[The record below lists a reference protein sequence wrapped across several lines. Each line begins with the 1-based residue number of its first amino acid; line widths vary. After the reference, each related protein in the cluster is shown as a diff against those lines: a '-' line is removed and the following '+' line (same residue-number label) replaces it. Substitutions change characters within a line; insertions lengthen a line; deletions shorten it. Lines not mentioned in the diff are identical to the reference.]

1 MSLRSIFKAIIDSVV
16 QTEPTSPITIPLQE
30 LSQIWLTRNMDASAA
45 SSTAASASIAGMP
58 APEPPRPEPAAPPA
72 FDISRYRP
80 RAVFEN
86 LWNEYIQPNYILFEE
101 DGSLPAVSELINI
114 LTTEGVCPSV
124 VVSEKAFNKKTT
136 MDLAKISLQNHSINV
151 AEKLLYDIKNKYL
164 PNKETEY
171 QSSIP
176 IAIIAALGHDIGKL
190 PSYVTRPAYSKHD
203 HPYISVDVLKKLFGK
218 YDVRSGRLDLAIEA
232 IKMHHEGRVSGQVE
246 AANKYINWLQYA
258 DHKAREEELAGVRHL
273 DAKDGAKWLDTGQLL
288 DELMPKINIVE
299 TAGKNNEFFAFS
311 FGGTVY
317 ARLDTLYNI
326 ALSMYSKAN
335 IVDIVFEYSHI
346 GMIELARK
354 QILRR
359 LYEEK
364 KLRSGL
370 DVNEKPYGKWYTV
383 SSSATG
389 NEKIQLVPI
398 PVEKFGRLPS
408 ELELEKRKQG
418 WLRTITAVRESGSR
432 S

>member
-1 MSLRSIFKAIIDSVV
+1 MSLRSIFKAIIESVV
-16 QTEPTSPITIPLQE
+16 ETEPTGPITIPLQE
-30 LSQIWLTRNMDASAA
+30 LSQIWVKRNVDAQAASSAASAA
-45 SSTAASASIAGMP
+45 PASTDGMRASEYAAQ
-58 APEPPRPEPAAPPA
+58 PA

-80 RAVFEN
+80 RAAFEN
-86 LWNEYIQPNYILFEE
+86 LWNEYIQPNYMLFEE
-101 DGSLPAVSELINI
+101 DGSLPAVSELIDI
-114 LTTEGVCPSV
+114 LTTGGVCQSV
-124 VVSEKAFNKKTT
+124 VVSEKVFNKKTT

-151 AEKLLYDIKNKYL
+151 AEKLLNDIRNKYL
-164 PNKETEY
+164 PNKEMEY

-190 PSYVTRPAYSKHD
+190 PSYMARPAYSKHD

-218 YDVRSGRLDLAIEA
+218 YDVHSGRLDLAIEA
-232 IKMHHEGRVSGQVE
+232 IKVHHEGRVSGQVE

-273 DAKDGAKWLDTGQLL
+273 DAKDGAKWLDTGRLL

-299 TAGKNNEFFAFS
+299 TAGKKNEFFAFS

-317 ARLDTLYNI
+317 ASLDTLYNI
-326 ALSMYSKAN
+326 AQSMYSKAN

-354 QILRR
+354 QIVRR

-364 KLRSGL
+364 KLTSGL
-370 DVNEKPYGKWYTV
+370 DVNAKPYGKWYTV
-383 SSSATG
+383 SSSAAG
-389 NEKIQLVPI
+389 NEKIQLIPI

-408 ELELEKRKQG
+408 ELELEGRKQG
-418 WLRTITAVRESGSR
+418 WLRTITAVR
-432 S
+432 